1 MLPIIKVYL
10 FQILIIGQIIIKIA
24 IVFSLWILIICLIS
38 FMYFSIEDF
47 IRKYLKSE
55 L

>member
-1 MLPIIKVYL
+1 MFLTIKVYL
-10 FQILIIGQIIIKIA
+10 LPIIIISQFIIKIA
-24 IVFSLWILIICLIS
+24 IVFSLWILMICLIS

-47 IRKYLKSE
+47 VRKYLKSE